1 MFGISAALTT
11 PFQVDGSVDFARLNA
26 HITAVLREGC
36 ASVTFFGTTGEGPS
50 VATDQRLDAL
60 RAAIASG
67 VDPRKM
73 LLCLHGAASGDVILQ
88 ARAALDMGIAKF
100 LLPPPCYY
108 GAAPLGGLSDWYAD
122 VFSRLGGTGASFFLY
137 NIPQVIGVGLP
148 VALVKTLKAAFPDTV
163 VGVKDSSGD
172 FDNTT
177 ELLKLPGLDILIG
190 DERQLAPGAKLGAAG
205 SISGIANLF
214 ADRLNRVLASGEHD
228 TGINHLV
235 DTVLDFSVTPA
246 VKSLV
251 ADKYRDSEWH
261 RTLPP
266 LEPVSEAA
274 RLTLASAC
282 DLVEAP

>member
-11 PFQVDGSVDFARLNA
+11 PFHVDGSIDFARLNA
-26 HITAVLREGC
+26 HITAVLAEGC

-50 VATDQRLDAL
+50 VAANQRLDAL
-60 RAAIASG
+60 RAAIAAG
-67 VDPRKM
+67 IDPQKM

-108 GAAPLGGLSDWYAD
+108 GAPSQTGLSDWYAQ
-122 VFSRLGGTGASFFLY
+122 VFSHLADTDARFILY
-137 NIPQVIGVGLP
+137 NIPQVIGVGVP
-148 VALVKTLKAAFPDTV
+148 VALLKTLKAAFPDAV

-177 ELLKLPGLDILIG
+177 QLLKLSGLDILIG
-190 DERQLAPGAKLGAAG
+190 DERQLAAGAKLGAAG
-205 SISGIANLF
+205 SISGMANLF
-214 ADRLNRVLASGEHD
+214 AGRLNRMLATSAQD
-228 TGINHLV
+228 AQINHLV
-235 DTVLDFSVTPA
+235 ETVLGFSVTPA

-251 ADKYRDSEWH
+251 ADKYHAPEWC

-274 RLTLASAC
+274 RLTLARAS
-282 DLVEAP
+282 DQVEAS